1 MDADLQRYL
10 EGMEK
15 RQREY
20 IDERARE
27 SENRLREHIDGRIN
41 DTEKRLREYIDER
54 TLDLREY
61 IDERTR
67 ETENRLREYI
77 DERTHDAETRI
88 VRAFGAYQESASVRM
103 RKIEADVSNINAST
117 TQPLD
122 AMQSKLLD
130 LETRI
135 INLEGPQGRTA

>member
-1 MDADLQRYL
+1 MDADLLRYL

-20 IDERARE
+20 IDERTL
-27 SENRLREHIDGRIN
+27 SLENRLHEH
-41 DTEKRLREYIDER
+41 IDER
-54 TLDLREY
+54 TLSL
-61 IDERTR
+61 
-67 ETENRLREYI
+67 ENRLREYI

-88 VRAFGAYQESASVRM
+88 VRAFGAYQESAGVRM

-117 TQPLD
+117 SQQLD

>member
-15 RQREY
+15 R
-20 IDERARE
+20 
-27 SENRLREHIDGRIN
+27 
-41 DTEKRLREYIDER
+41 LREYIDGR
-54 TLDLREY
+54 THDL
-61 IDERTR
+61 
-67 ETENRLREYI
+67 ETRLREYI
-77 DERTHDAETRI
+77 DERTHDAETRV
-88 VRAFGAYQESASVRM
+88 VRAFGAYQESSGVRM

-117 TQPLD
+117 SQQLD

-135 INLEGPQGRTA
+135 INLEGPQGSTAQN

>member
-1 MDADLQRYL
+1 MDADLLRYL

-15 RQREY
+15 RLYERIDGRALETEKRLREY
-20 IDERARE
+20 IDERILE
-27 SENRLREHIDGRIN
+27 LREYIDERIK

-54 TLDLREY
+54 T
-61 IDERTR
+61 
-67 ETENRLREYI
+67 
-77 DERTHDAETRI
+77 HDSETRI
-88 VRAFGAYQESASVRM
+88 VRAFGAYQESSSVRM

-117 TQPLD
+117 TQQLD

>member
-15 RQREY
+15 R
-20 IDERARE
+20 
-27 SENRLREHIDGRIN
+27 
-41 DTEKRLREYIDER
+41 LREYIDQR
-54 TLDLREY
+54 ILA
-61 IDERTR
+61 
-67 ETENRLREYI
+67 LREYI
-77 DERTHDAETRI
+77 DERTHDSETRI

-117 TQPLD
+117 TQQLD

-135 INLEGPQGRTA
+135 INLEGPQGSNA